1 MNGCI
6 LHVGMPKTGTS
17 SIQESLF
24 FGLRDPGFR
33 YYSAGEVNG
42 SRMLW
47 ASASSTPP
55 PFSHWKKQ
63 PVARA
68 HLERKHRSYRR
79 GLTRVIDE
87 SIRKGKTLIL
97 SGEDCWSWD
106 EEQMRGMRALLESK
120 RLVTRVIIYLRPW
133 RSYLESN
140 FQERIKHASLRFTAN
155 KIIPMDELME
165 PGNLDYPA
173 LIERFES
180 VFGADQVIA
189 RKFDP
194 DLFPAGC
201 VVQDFCRQF
210 GIRMDPESIRRAN
223 DALGINAVRMLHA
236 YGRYGADERRYG
248 LLAIWQHY
256 QMILALKECPDRPFR
271 FHSRLANPILEPF
284 SRLIPQI
291 EARIGA
297 SFREDGQT
305 HDHADCIR
313 NMEDLSVFEE
323 NSVRWLAARTR
334 TAMPG
339 DLRGEKA
346 AMHVAMMV
354 HRLRHQL
361 PPLKE
366 IASSLQR
373 FSGRSWTGW
382 LHQH

>member
-1 MNGCI
+1 MSGCI

-24 FGLRDPGFR
+24 FGLRDPRFR

-47 ASASSTPP
+47 ASASSASP

-63 PVARA
+63 PVARPY
-68 HLERKHRSYRR
+68 LERKHRSYRG
-79 GLTRVIDE
+79 GLSRVIDA
-87 SIRKGKTLIL
+87 SIREGKTLIL

-106 EEQMRGMRALLESK
+106 EQQMRGLRALLESK
-120 RLVTRVIIYLRPW
+120 GLVARVIMYLRPW
-133 RSYLESN
+133 KSYLESH
-140 FQERIKHASLRFTAN
+140 FQERIKHASLRMTA
-155 KIIPMDELME
+155 KKTIPVDELMQ

-173 LIERFES
+173 LIEGFEN
-180 VFGADQVIA
+180 VFGADHVIV

-223 DALGINAVRMLHA
+223 DALGINAVRMLYA
-236 YGRYGADERRYG
+236 YGMYGADESRLG

-256 QMILALKECPDRPFR
+256 QMILALKGCPDQPFR
-271 FHSRLANPILEPF
+271 FHSRLANPVLEPF
-284 SRLIPQI
+284 TGLMPKI
-291 EARIGA
+291 EARIGT
-297 SFREDGQT
+297 SFREDGRKN
-305 HDHADCIR
+305 DHAKCIGD
-313 NMEDLSVFEE
+313 MDDLLAFEE
-323 NSVRWLAARTR
+323 ESIRWLAARTHM
-334 TAMPG
+334 AMPE

-346 AMHVAMMV
+346 PVQVARMV

-361 PPLKE
+361 PPLTE
-366 IASSLQR
+366 MAASLRR
-373 FSGRSWTGW
+373 FSARTWTAW
-382 LHQH
+382 RHQH